1 MHSDFFL
8 WVRFSFSG
16 VLCHLRG
23 RLQGCTCPVL
33 ARTRM
38 LYKTTYGVPLN
49 FFLFSQLIKG
59 NSPSNRRA
67 GLRVRG
73 QNSRSRCQGNPRL
86 NAVCVPP
93 VTLRIPPLRYLCGLL
108 DCFYGDPTLRCM
120 GSKRQLMLHV
130 HLVHLSQ
137 VPCLP
142 GTSSKLGEEAISQR
156 GK

>member
-1 MHSDFFL
+1 MILSSFHCCHLVQETRKQLWIGEERLAENERSDLLMTEPTDTSSLSTSSWTCSQAVSHNSLIPLDFYLCSFLLPRKARNQMHSDFFL

-73 QNSRSRCQGNPRL
+73 
-86 NAVCVPP
+86 
-93 VTLRIPPLRYLCGLL
+93 
-108 DCFYGDPTLRCM
+108 
-120 GSKRQLMLHV
+120 
-130 HLVHLSQ
+130 
-137 VPCLP
+137 
-142 GTSSKLGEEAISQR
+142 
-156 GK
+156 